1 MLVGAQMSFSYRKYL
16 LEDSDLRKQWAGC
29 YSKYMPTFPGSTL
42 RQQLS
47 KKKNQ
52 IKKGGKVVVYLIPEQ
67 LHYSY
72 LVLYRYKR
80 KLTAHIARKSD
91 VLDQQYN
98 PNMLFRYHKL

>member
-1 MLVGAQMSFSYRKYL
+1 M
-16 LEDSDLRKQWAGC
+16 
-29 YSKYMPTFPGSTL
+29 
-42 RQQLS
+42 
-47 KKKNQ
+47 
-52 IKKGGKVVVYLIPEQ
+52 VYLIPEQ